1 MRSDSD
7 NDRMEDDSEH
17 AATQTAEDDDADDE
31 EEESEGFT
39 FSADG
44 PVARELAAQAA
55 EKAKRAAEEA
65 AQAEQARFRAAI
77 RKREL
82 AEQARLEAKKRK
94 REEEARLAEQ
104 GGSSTPAAAASSSS
118 LLSSLPAAKKPSP
131 SKLFTPPQPRA
142 PLTDDPFADL
152 FDDSPE
158 PAAAQ
163 QTATALKLPSA
174 QPVSARAIS
183 TPTAPRALPAHI
195 AVALGSSRLP
205 VAAPK
210 RASPP
215 PSAAAAA
222 PTLPAGSAPK
232 LDRAHSGP
240 APASELLL
248 MRTAN
253 LALKSNS
260 ALLLEALLGKSS
272 VELRE
277 VEEQALTPLQ
287 RFALQRKAEIAAA
300 AGTADSSS
308 ITTFASVL
316 AAKTGRKLKAKQGEG
331 VGHNAKQ
338 RNRARRTDGFLTDM
352 TPTLERTVEYLL
364 SNGADPN
371 YEDPDRNRS
380 LWIALQIRGSDRV
393 VQMLLDRGAECVE
406 ALESEDESS
415 SEDEQDAQGM
425 PSIRAANAALDRQQ
439 EEKENM
445 GRSAILGLPMP
456 IVPFKPQA
464 APQLSVR
471 ALRKA
476 GAHPSLPKTLRELQ
490 AASGGAG
497 DVFNCQSSASG
508 SCATRAP
515 NVILISLCGFV
526 SLFVSLSVSRA
537 RQHSGSGHEVG
548 LSASDDAAA
557 ARRSLAPS

>member
-7 NDRMEDDSEH
+7 DRMEDDSEH
-17 AATQTAEDDDADDE
+17 AATQTAEDDEADDE

-44 PVARELAAQAA
+44 PVARELAAQAV

-77 RKREL
+77 RKREQ
-82 AEQARLEAKKRK
+82 AEHARLEAKKRK
-94 REEEARLAEQ
+94 REDEARLAEQ
-104 GGSSTPAAAASSSS
+104 NGAAASSASSAAAAAASTSSA

-131 SKLFTPPQPRA
+131 SKLFTPPKPRV
-142 PLTDDPFADL
+142 PITDDPFGDP
-152 FDDSPE
+152 FDMDSSPE
-158 PAAAQ
+158 PAAQ
-163 QTATALKLPSA
+163 PTTASKLPPP
-174 QPVSARAIS
+174 QPRIAARATS
-183 TPTAPRALPAHI
+183 TPAAPRALPAHI
-195 AVALGSSRLP
+195 AVALGSSQLP
-205 VAAPK
+205 VATPK

-215 PSAAAAA
+215 PAA
-222 PTLPAGSAPK
+222 PTLPSADSAPK
-232 LDRAHSGP
+232 LNRAHSG
-240 APASELLL
+240 PASELLL

-260 ALLLEALLGKSS
+260 TLLLEALLGKSS
-272 VELRE
+272 VELQE
-277 VEEQALTPLQ
+277 VEEQACPKFTLL
-287 RFALQRKAEIAAA
+287 RKVETAATA
-300 AGTADSSS
+300 AVGPTSDSASRSS

-316 AAKTGRKLKAKQGEG
+316 AAKTGRKLKAKHGEG

-338 RNRARRTDGFLTDM
+338 RNRARRTDGFLADM

-371 YEDPDRNRS
+371 WEDADRNRA
-380 LWIALQIRGSDRV
+380 LWIALQIRGADRV
-393 VQMLLDRGAECVE
+393 VQMLLDKGAECVE

-415 SEDEQDAQGM
+415 SDDESDVAGGM

-439 EEKENM
+439 EEQENTA
-445 GRSAILGLPMP
+445 RSAILGLPLP
-456 IVPFKPQA
+456 IVPFKSQA

-497 DVFNCQSSASG
+497 DVFNCQ
-508 SCATRAP
+508 
-515 NVILISLCGFV
+515 
-526 SLFVSLSVSRA
+526 
-537 RQHSGSGHEVG
+537 
-548 LSASDDAAA
+548 
-557 ARRSLAPS
+557 

>member
-7 NDRMEDDSEH
+7 NDRMEDDLEH
-17 AATQTAEDDDADDE
+17 AATQTADDDDDE
-31 EEESEGFT
+31 SESEGFT

-65 AQAEQARFRAAI
+65 AQAEQARFKAAI
-77 RKREL
+77 RKREQ
-82 AEQARLEAKKRK
+82 AERARLEAKKRK

-104 GGSSTPAAAASSSS
+104 NGASSAAAVTSGASPA
-118 LLSSLPAAKKPSP
+118 LPSSLPAAKRPLP
-131 SKLFTPPQPRA
+131 SKLFTPSKPRVA
-142 PLTDDPFADL
+142 ITDDPFADL
-152 FDDSPE
+152 FDEPE
-158 PAAAQ
+158 PSQAAQ
-163 QTATALKLPSA
+163 PASQLPPP
-174 QPVSARAIS
+174 QPHVSARATS
-183 TPTAPRALPAHI
+183 TLTAPRQLPAHI

-205 VAAPK
+205 VATPK

-215 PSAAAAA
+215 P
-222 PTLPAGSAPK
+222 PLPSSAPK
-232 LDRAHSGP
+232 LDRAPSGP
-240 APASELLL
+240 AASELLL

-260 ALLLEALLGKSS
+260 SLLLEALLGKTS

-277 VEEQALTPLQ
+277 VEEQALTPMQ

-300 AGTADSSS
+300 AAASGGATEPSP
-308 ITTFASVL
+308 ITTFASLL

-338 RNRARRTDGFLTDM
+338 RNRARRTDGFLADM

-364 SNGADPN
+364 ANGADPN
-371 YEDPDRNRS
+371 TEDADRNRP

-393 VQMLLDRGAECVE
+393 VQMLLDKGAECVE

-415 SEDEQDAQGM
+415 SDDEPDALGM
-425 PSIRAANAALDRQQ
+425 PSMRAANAALDRQQ
-439 EEKENM
+439 EEQENTA
-445 GRSAILGLPMP
+445 RSAILGLPMP
-456 IVPFKPQA
+456 MVPFKPQA

-497 DVFNCQSSASG
+497 DVFNCQ
-508 SCATRAP
+508 
-515 NVILISLCGFV
+515 
-526 SLFVSLSVSRA
+526 
-537 RQHSGSGHEVG
+537 
-548 LSASDDAAA
+548 
-557 ARRSLAPS
+557 